1 MTRPSAHD
9 SVPRLQD
16 WTRMPSGYVQTARCR
31 DCGRLAALPVALLL
45 RRFGALAPIE
55 QVSRRIACSA
65 CQSRRAE
72 IRMMRLCDPGC
83 ARQRG

>member
-1 MTRPSAHD
+1 MAAPSSHD
-9 SVPRLQD
+9 PVPCLRD
-16 WTRMPSGYVQTARCR
+16 WTRIPRGYVQTARCR
-31 DCGRLAALPVALLL
+31 DCGHLAALPVALLL

-55 QVSRRIACSA
+55 QVSRRITCSA
-65 CQSRRAE
+65 CQGRRAD